1 MIVENPQA
9 SAERGRTRAGQ
20 HWLSA
25 GAQRREES
33 GTIRL
38 RPGKRFFE
46 REPPHLP
53 DRAISMMSSSPVVGC
68 FCRTPSGG

>member
-1 MIVENPQA
+1 MIAENPQA

-46 REPPHLP
+46 R
-53 DRAISMMSSSPVVGC
+53 
-68 FCRTPSGG
+68 